1 MCVVVVDLMRVGEW
15 GNGRVGEVQE
25 RGERRG
31 GGERDYMHMCKR
43 GDFTTF
49 FTSIRISTGER
60 RG

>member
-1 MCVVVVDLMRVGEW
+1 MEGWVRGKNGGGE
-15 GNGRVGEVQE
+15 
-25 RGERRG
+25 G